1 MTTAYS
7 YLRFSTPEQAKG
19 DSTRRQ
25 IELAERYAAE
35 HGLTLDTSLR
45 MTDEG
50 VSAFR
55 AKNVRAGALGR
66 FLRAIDDGMVEPGS
80 FLLVENLDRVS
91 RASPWDAMPIF
102 QQIINAGITIVTLQD
117 GRAWSEAE
125 LRENPFRIF
134 ESLMVMIRANQESET
149 KSRRLKAVWEAKRRK
164 AGSIALTSRAPAWL
178 RLDREVSAFVVDEEK
193 ASVVNRIFQLTEAG
207 WGQNRITELLNT
219 EGVPCFGGAKH
230 WHRSYVVKLLE
241 SPAVIGTL
249 VPHEVLYEDGVRRRK
264 PLEPVAGYYP
274 AIVPEELFQRVKAQ
288 RMGKRAPVVRK
299 GTVANFFGGLARC
312 PVCDASMTRVTK
324 GSTSK
329 GGKPYLVCRAA
340 KAGAGCRY
348 RATKLPQVEEALFQN
363 SRWLVATA
371 PSGDDTL
378 DDRLAQIEDQ
388 TSALQGEVSTL
399 VSELAA
405 RPSPAIR
412 TRLAE
417 QEAALEALRKEE
429 RKLLALHDATSGP
442 FLQRR
447 QSDLLDALEATPPDP
462 VQINALM
469 RQVFSKVVVDYRTG
483 QLVFEWRQGG
493 TTSVTFGW
501 PEESFEENMQSGS
514 RP

>member
-35 HGLTLDTSLR
+35 HGLTLDSNLR

-66 FLRAIDDGMVEPGS
+66 FLRAIDDGLVEEGS
-80 FLLVENLDRVS
+80 YLLVENLDRVS

-149 KSRRLKAVWEAKRRK
+149 KSRRLKAVWEAKRRT
-164 AGSIALTSRAPAWL
+164 AGSVALTARAPAWL
-178 RLDREVSAFVVDEEK
+178 RLDRDVSAFVVDDEK
-193 ASVVNRIFQLTEAG
+193 AKVVNRIFRLTEAG

-249 VPHEVLYEDGVRRRK
+249 VPHEVLYEEGVRRRK

-274 AIVPEELFQRVKAQ
+274 AIVPEELFQRVRAQ
-288 RMGKRAPVVRK
+288 RMDKRAPAVRK
-299 GTVANFFGGLARC
+299 GAVANLFGGLARC
-312 PVCDASMTRVTK
+312 PLCDASMTRVSK
-324 GSTSK
+324 GATSR

-348 RATKLPQVEEALFQN
+348 RATKLPQIEEALFQN
-363 SRWLVATA
+363 VGWLIATA
-371 PSGDDTL
+371 PSGDETL
-378 DDRLAQIEDQ
+378 DDQIAQIEAGISVLSEQ
-388 TSALQGEVSTL
+388 ITTL
-399 VSELAA
+399 VGELAT
-405 RPSPAIR
+405 RPSPAVR
-412 TRLAE
+412 AFLAE
-417 QEAALEALRKEE
+417 QEAALEALREDE
-429 RKLLALHDATSGP
+429 RKLAELQDATSGP
-442 FLQRR
+442 YLQRR
-447 QSDLLDALEATPPDP
+447 QSDLLDAVEATPRDP
-462 VQINALM
+462 ALINALM
-469 RQVFSKVVVDYRTG
+469 RQVFSQVVVDYRTG

-501 PEESFEENMQSGS
+501 PEEEEGASVA
-514 RP
+514 

>member
-1 MTTAYS
+1 MTIAYS

-35 HGLTLDTSLR
+35 HGLTLDANLR

-66 FLRAIDDGMVEPGS
+66 FLRAIDDGIVEPGS

-117 GRAWSEAE
+117 GRAWSVAE

-149 KSRRLKAVWEAKRRK
+149 KSRRLKAVWEAKRRT
-164 AGSIALTSRAPAWL
+164 AGSVALTARAPAWL
-178 RLDREVSAFVVDEEK
+178 RLDRNVSAFVVDDEK
-193 ASVVNRIFQLTEAG
+193 AAVINRIFELTEAG

-219 EGVPCFGGAKH
+219 EGVSCFGGAKH
-230 WHRSYVVKLLE
+230 WHRSYVAKLLE
-241 SPAVIGTL
+241 NPAVIGTL
-249 VPHEVLYEDGVRRRK
+249 VPHEVHYEDGVRRRK

-274 AIVPEELFQRVKAQ
+274 AIVSEELFQRVRAQ
-288 RMGKRAPVVRK
+288 RMGKRAPAVRK
-299 GTVANFFGGLARC
+299 GMVANLFGGLARC
-312 PVCDASMTRVTK
+312 PVCDASMTRVSK

-348 RATKLPQVEEALFQN
+348 RATKLPEVEEALFQN
-363 SRWLVATA
+363 AGWLMSTA
-371 PSGDDTL
+371 PSGDDTV
-378 DDRLAQIEDQ
+378 DDRLASVEDQ
-388 TSALQGEVSTL
+388 VSALEREVTTL
-399 VSELAA
+399 VSELAS

-412 TRLAE
+412 TRLTE
-417 QEAALEALRKEE
+417 QEAVLEALHEEE
-429 RKLLALHDATSGP
+429 RKLLDLHAATSGP
-442 FLQRR
+442 FLKRR
-447 QSDLLDALEATPPDP
+447 QDDLLNALEATPPDP
-462 VQINALM
+462 VVVNGLM
-469 RQVFSKVVVDYRTG
+469 RQVFSKVVVDYRKG
-483 QLVFEWRQGG
+483 QLAFNWRQGG
-493 TTSVTFGW
+493 TTSVTFAW
-501 PEESFEENMQSGS
+501 PEDPASAQTA
-514 RP
+514 R